1 MYGRGAALC
10 EASEFLAPKRARG
23 AWCGAY
29 ALGTLTLA
37 RFRAHP
43 RGPEASLRVF
53 YQASMSI
60 LLDIIEQ
67 TE

>member
-23 AWCGAY
+23 AWCGFNPVGK
-29 ALGTLTLA
+29 LPPA

-43 RGPEASLRVF
+43 RGPEAYSIK
-53 YQASMSI
+53 ASTSI
-60 LLDIIEQ
+60 LLDIIEN
-67 TE
+67 